1 MRKLIV
7 LVGLIL
13 LPAPAVAQT
22 TLGLKGGVGIATLSI
37 EEAGV
42 EEESV
47 SRIVAGL
54 EVGVPVSGVFGVR
67 FDGAYAQKGGSA
79 TVDGVGVT
87 LNVDYIQVSALA
99 TVATPVDRG
108 FSIGVMA
115 GPWAAYRLSCD
126 VEASV
131 QGLTLSGP
139 CDDAD
144 FADFDLKR
152 LDSGIAFGA
161 AIEVPLFERFRWG
174 LDALY
179 SLGLAAADDDDTRT
193 RQLAIRTGFVFP
205 MG

>member
-1 MRKLIV
+1 MRKLVV

-13 LPAPAVAQT
+13 LAAPAAAQT
-22 TLGLKGGVGIATLSI
+22 TLGLKGGVGIATVSI

-42 EEESV
+42 EEEYV

-67 FDGAYAQKGGSA
+67 VDGAYAQKGGAA
-79 TVDGVGVT
+79 TVEGVGIT
-87 LNVDYIQVSALA
+87 LSVDYIQVSALA
-99 TVATPVDRG
+99 TVATPGDGG

-144 FADFDLKR
+144 FADFDLKS

-161 AIEVPLFERFRWG
+161 TVEVPLFERFRLG
-174 LDALY
+174 LDVLY
-179 SLGLAAADDDDTRT
+179 SLGLAALDDGDTRT
-193 RQLAIRTGFVFP
+193 RQLAFRTGFVFP
-205 MG
+205 LG